1 MPFICTTRHKLIRFR
16 VLCQKKSRKCGE
28 DENQEF
34 GGATGRRDT
43 SRVPCAHDSH
53 AGTIQKL
60 KNIYPVAI
68 ESHYFKSRL
77 FDPLQL
83 ECSAV
88 DFMHQVYQGSSA
100 FVPLRHKGQLLSA
113 SEAPL
118 RHSLLKVSLKDK
130 AQWNGTRSRCNKWK
144 GKVMVPLSGVKGR
157 SEEKTV
163 SHLHAP
169 LPSGGTMK
177 G

>member
-16 VLCQKKSRKCGE
+16 VLCQKKAENVEKMKTKNLGE
-28 DENQEF
+28 RQE
-34 GGATGRRDT
+34 GGTLPECHMPMIHMPERFK
-43 SRVPCAHDSH
+43 
-53 AGTIQKL
+53 KL

-130 AQWNGTRSRCNKWK
+130 AQWNGTRSRRNKWK
-144 GKVMVPLSGVKGR
+144 GKVMVPLNGVKGR